1 MTVSTEAWHTGLHPY
16 TLQPVYSA
24 HSPADKL
31 RQRMFFFWYKPEERQ
46 KIIAELRRI
55 NRPDLID
62 KLFGATY
69 KQKTPTQAQNVKP
82 SRIKNTTSLIFFLFI
97 FNQFLS

>member
-1 MTVSTEAWHTGLHPY
+1 
-16 TLQPVYSA
+16 
-24 HSPADKL
+24 
-31 RQRMFFFWYKPEERQ
+31 MFFFWYKPEERQ

-69 KQKTPTQAQNVKP
+69 KSKTPARPEQKKP
-82 SRIKNTTSLIFFLFI
+82 YKPRKSK
-97 FNQFLS
+97 